1 MLKFLGEMPDGPFP
15 EAEVEH
21 PEHLLPVRFGRRL
34 DSHLADLLAAFNLG
48 RALDIAASCAHNV
61 VSRLRKYGTYDVPQG
76 NSSYDQNMKH
86 VVHAIGSGSPN
97 L

>member
-1 MLKFLGEMPDGPFP
+1 MALSLKQKWNTRNTCS
-15 EAEVEH
+15 
-21 PEHLLPVRFGRRL
+21 PVRFGRRL